1 MHKEKT
7 WVVKRGDIFSLYTRD
22 GKKYM
27 INEKFVVVEATPK
40 GFVLLNDLPEIK
52 KVK

>member
-1 MHKEKT
+1 MHKKI
-7 WVVKRGDIFSLYTRD
+7 WIVKRGDIFSLLTRE

-27 INEKFVVVEATPK
+27 INGKYVVAEATPK